1 MTFMIRTT
9 STDAGTTWR
18 RIVEGSPDASLAHA
32 PEWLP
37 IIQRTYGH
45 DPVYLTAEDDDGG
58 RAVLPAFVVR
68 RPFFGAVV
76 TSMPFLDSGGP
87 CGSSPGLKR
96 ILIEHLI
103 AEARRIG
110 AKSIELR
117 SSQALDIGGRLADH
131 KVNMTLPMP
140 EDVDRL
146 WRHMDKD
153 VRNQIRKAERSGL
166 TIESGGVERLAPFY
180 DIFAVRMRD
189 LGSPVH
195 ATGFLAAVLA
205 HFGSRARVLIALK
218 GRLPVGGLIT
228 IAFKDRLT
236 VPWASCLKEY
246 FPLCPNMLLYWETL
260 RRACVEGVRRFDFGR
275 SSRDSGTYRFKA
287 QWGAREDPLFWYTIP
302 TSAASADTRAGR
314 WSRVAFLSR
323 TWQHLPLSQT
333 RQVGPRLRGFL
344 IQ

>member
-1 MTFMIRTT
+1 MIRT
-9 STDAGTTWR
+9 SNDAGTTWR
-18 RIVEGSPDASLAHA
+18 RVVEAAPDAGLAHA

-37 IIQRTYGH
+37 IIQRVYGH
-45 DPVYLTAEDDDGG
+45 DPVYLSAEDDDGG

-87 CGSSPGLKR
+87 SGSSPALKR
-96 ILIEHLI
+96 ILVEHLI

-117 SSQALDIGGRLADH
+117 SSGRLDIGGTPAEH
-131 KVNMTLPMP
+131 KVNMTLAIP

-146 WRHMDKD
+146 WRQTDKD
-153 VRNQIRKAERSGL
+153 VRNQVRKAERSGL
-166 TIESGGVERLAPFY
+166 TIECGGVERLAAFY

-195 ATGFLAAVLA
+195 AAGFLAAVLA

-218 GRLPVGGLIT
+218 GRLAVGGLIA

-246 FPLCPNMLLYWETL
+246 FPLCPNMLLYWEAL
-260 RRACVEGVRRFDFGR
+260 RRACVEGFRQFDFGR

-287 QWGAREDPLFWYTIP
+287 QWGAHEEPLFWYTIP
-302 TSAASADTRAGR
+302 TSTRLVDTSVDRR
-314 WSRVAFLSR
+314 TSVAFLSR
-323 TWQHLPLSQT
+323 TWQHLPLSLT
-333 RQVGPRLRGFL
+333 RQVGPRLRGYL